1 MIDWKRKLSS
11 RKFWAL
17 LGALIVSM
25 LSIFGAGAETVQQ
38 ITGTVAA
45 VGACVMYMLAEA
57 HADAGN
63 KTGDV
68 TADLEDVARM
78 AANLI
83 MNAEVPLAGTHG
95 VTPDKGGGGGDGGH

>member
-17 LGALIVSM
+17 LGALAISL
-25 LSIFGAGAETVQQ
+25 LSSFGAGAETIQR

-45 VGACVMYMLAEA
+45 VGACVSYMLAEA

-63 KTGDV
+63 KPLKEVEYV
-68 TADLEDVARM
+68 TTNIITSD
-78 AANLI
+78 
-83 MNAEVPLAGTHG
+83 EVSASTAGTHG
-95 VTPDKGGGGGDGGH
+95 ETPDKGGGGGDGNTV